1 MNLRI
6 LALKIDDLLDYL
18 GPKCKL
24 FHSIMVDENKVFKN
38 FTICVKIGHLM
49 PIYCRVKRASGKNQ
63 AKKIL
68 RTFIFQGLIEKAKF
82 SVSSFIPK
90 RPQNPV
96 FDRFFLLM
104 RPLSN
109 LLRQA
114 LN

>member
-1 MNLRI
+1 
-6 LALKIDDLLDYL
+6 
-18 GPKCKL
+18 
-24 FHSIMVDENKVFKN
+24 
-38 FTICVKIGHLM
+38 M